1 MHKHSKIHNKKA
13 QQAVLSLRV
22 MSYRQP
28 LDKKIFL
35 QKLVFKSSL
44 NYTFAFEVLKPK
56 KKSNPIKT

>member
-44 NYTFAFEVLKPK
+44 NYTFAFEVRKPK